1 VEVETKGFRVDLTR
15 AVWRKS
21 TRSGPNCDNCVEVA
35 FVRGAVAVRDSKD
48 PAGPS
53 LVFKPADWTAFLGG
67 AKGGQFG

>member
-1 VEVETKGFRVDLTR
+1 
-15 AVWRKS
+15 
-21 TRSGPNCDNCVEVA
+21 VEVA